1 MAQRPV
7 DGVHGKNEISG
18 GRIGTAVQAGKVDQV
33 VIHERRSPAT
43 GYLVAA
49 VSGAAMAVL
58 VYFVL
63 AASPRLSWP
72 WPGLSRY
79 GTAAVVA
86 GVAAPLA
93 ALGFEVRRRV
103 RRRRSARRLTDDE
116 LRRTADRLAHVLA
129 TQYAREAELGRI
141 HDPLALPVRWVPADP
156 GLGDHVENL
165 ADGPDGGG
173 SLLREGEFSAVAEQ
187 YARLPRGRLVVL
199 GAAGAGKSVL
209 VLELARE
216 LLRQR
221 GGSGRVPV
229 VLPLSPWN
237 PREHADVW
245 KWAAGAL
252 AEAWPEALAD
262 TGLPP
267 RDVARQLI
275 GADLVLPI
283 LDGFDELPPALRVDA
298 LRSLHALLSGDQ
310 HFVMTSRTRAYR
322 EAVEQTDLRLP
333 GTAAITLRTLSLADV
348 AGLLR
353 RSSRT
358 RAGGRTKWDPVLDR
372 LADPGAAGTREV
384 RRLRTVLGNPLM
396 VSLARTVYSDT
407 VADPAVLLDAGRFD
421 SVRALER
428 HLLSAYVDAVYG
440 AESLRGDRTPWPT
453 ADARRWLAYLA
464 HRQRQQGR
472 QDIAWWRMGHLAPR
486 WARLVL
492 SLPLAVCVAAAV
504 AAVQLAWEKRLPLWA
519 VAAGGVLAAATA
531 EWLVV
536 DDDKDAPAPQRLQR
550 PGRAVFREVLG
561 GRWGRYATALALLL
575 PLGLW
580 AAALVGAVAEGTA
593 VSWTLVSAALGL
605 FALRSAVRRP
615 ADPESRTPRALLR
628 DDRRA
633 ALLLGPVALPNADGV
648 LSGHK
653 AVLGVTALV
662 VGSWSLGRG
671 AELMSSWHWL
681 LLLALGMAAAT
692 VWSVAASAWARY
704 GVVRCWLAWRG
715 LLPWRLTH
723 FLEYALEHGVLR
735 SSGGYYRFRHLEL
748 QNELADSVDV
758 ASDVASSASSD
769 LLASSAASVPRALSA
784 SLAASVPSALSASLA
799 GSPAGPRLSVRLA
812 VRATSVL
819 LALLALSASAVLY
832 ETSRTAMIPPVPVR
846 TLPSACDLLRPQD
859 LRPLVRKPVVLRD
872 VPAAMTENT
881 GRGGFAQGFKAAL
894 RQPVDSCTVAEQ
906 DPFRPDVVVTAFTGL
921 GRGEDMWRTGVEAAQ
936 QTARSPAPSLYYTG
950 SEQPVADPMAQ
961 QLANAYHSAVGYA
974 TARADNAV
982 VGVVVNSQFG
992 STKQVQQ
999 AAGIIARGVLHRAG
1013 LVARNDGPRLA
1024 DVPETELPKQ
1034 SRLTAYV
1041 RGRTARLTPDTWSG
1055 GEASGLTV
1063 ADFRARGVW
1072 FVLRTPRFVG
1082 CTQSEAGEG
1091 ETAWRCSVGH
1101 GKDRFTLDMVVSTC
1115 RGSCSDK
1122 RVEEFFR
1129 ARPGPWVGEW
1139 PQHDKWTSYRTPEP
1153 YRAQLGRMFTSGKGD
1168 DLDTHLMWLDV
1179 TAPKGSPELAEKVLN
1194 DAFAQTGGRS

>member
-7 DGVHGKNEISG
+7 DEVHGKNEISG

-33 VIHERRSPAT
+33 VIHERHSPVV

-72 WPGLSRY
+72 WPVPSSY

-93 ALGFEVRRRV
+93 VLGFEVRRRV

-116 LRRTADRLAHVLA
+116 LRRTADKLAHALA

-165 ADGPDGGG
+165 ADGPHGGG
-173 SLLREGEFSAVAEQ
+173 GLLREGEFGAVAEQ

-216 LLRQR
+216 LLKRR
-221 GGSGRVPV
+221 GASGRVPV

-237 PREHADVW
+237 PREHADPW

-262 TGLPP
+262 AGLPP

-407 VADPAVLLDAGRFD
+407 VADPADLLDADRFH

-440 AESLRGDRTPWPT
+440 AESLRGDRTRWPA

-550 PGRAVFREVLG
+550 PRRAVFREVLG
-561 GRWGRYATALALLL
+561 GRWARIATALALLL

-580 AAALVGAVAEGTA
+580 GAALVGAVEEGTA
-593 VSWTLVSAALGL
+593 VSWTLVSAMLGL

-633 ALLLGPVALPNADGV
+633 ALLLGPVALPNSDGV

-653 AVLGVTALV
+653 AVLGATALV

-723 FLEYALEHGVLR
+723 FLEHALEHGVLR

-748 QNELADSVDV
+748 QNELADSVD
-758 ASDVASSASSD
+758 AASSASSD
-769 LLASSAASVPRALSA
+769 LLAPSAAA
-784 SLAASVPSALSASLA
+784 VPSALSASLA
-799 GSPAGPRLSVRLA
+799 ASPAGPRRSVRPA
-812 VRATSVL
+812 VRATSIL
-819 LALLALSASAVLY
+819 LALLALSASVVLFQ
-832 ETSRTAMIPPVPVR
+832 TTGTATLPPVPVR

-859 LRPLVRKPVVLRD
+859 VRPLVSKPVVLRD
-872 VPAAMTENT
+872 VPAAPRENT
-881 GRGGFAQGFKAAL
+881 GHGVFAQSFQAAL

-906 DPFRPDVVVTAFTGL
+906 DPFRPDVVVTAFVGL
-921 GRGEDMWRTGVEAAQ
+921 GRGGDMRTGVEAARQ
-936 QTARSPAPSLYYTG
+936 AAMPADSRLYVTG
-950 SEQPVADPMAQ
+950 SGQPVADPIAQ
-961 QLANAYHSAVGYA
+961 RLANAYQSAVGYA
-974 TARADNAV
+974 TARVDNAV

-992 STKQVQQ
+992 STKQVEQ
-999 AAGIIARGVLHRAG
+999 AAEIIARGMLHRAG
-1013 LVARNDGPRLA
+1013 LVARSDGPGLA
-1024 DVPETELPKQ
+1024 DVPETEPPKQ

-1041 RGRTARLTPDTWSG
+1041 RGRTARLTPETWSG

-1063 ADFRARGVW
+1063 ADFRERHVW
-1072 FVLRTPRFVG
+1072 FVLRTPRFLECG
-1082 CTQSEAGEG
+1082 ESKAGDD
-1091 ETAWRCSVGH
+1091 ETAWRCTVGN
-1101 GKDRFTLDMVVSTC
+1101 GKDRFTMDMVLSTC

-1122 RVEEFFR
+1122 RVQEFFR
-1129 ARPGPWVGEW
+1129 ARPEPWVGDW
-1139 PQHDKWTSYRTPEP
+1139 PQHDRWTNYRTPEP
-1153 YRAQLGRMFTSGKGD
+1153 HRAQLGRMFTSGKGD
-1168 DLDTHLMWLDV
+1168 DLDTHLMWLDI